1 MRALGRRLVA
11 RLIVTVLLASMVA
24 SPSRAGPQE
33 MLALMQR
40 ITALA
45 KEGRYGEAV
54 VLARRLANE
63 AEKTAGRQS
72 PVTATTLVVLAQAL
86 QAQGETTEAETVLR
100 RALAIREKA
109 LGPNHPDVAAVLA
122 TLGQIAFSQNRLN
135 DAERDTLR
143 AIGID
148 ESTLGPDNLNTA
160 LARMQLG
167 NLRHRQLREAE
178 ALDIFGRALDVFK
191 KAQGQADIMVP
202 VALNNIAEI
211 YKAQG
216 RYQLAEE
223 RFLEALDLQEKK
235 HGRDSV
241 YLTSTLSNLGELRRA
256 QGRLQEA
263 EQLARRALTI
273 REKALGP
280 DHPDVAASLNNLA
293 LVFSRQGRASEAKA
307 LLVRALAIQEKAF
320 GPDHP
325 NVAIALNNLAD
336 AATYLGQKNEAEQ
349 LLRGALAIREK
360 SLGPTHLDVAVSLD
374 NLVALI
380 CDDERYADAEPLAR
394 RSLAI
399 REGALG
405 KLHPLV
411 ANSLNNVA
419 VIMDSTARPQEAEP
433 LLKQALDI
441 RLHMLGEAHPDV
453 ANSFTNLG
461 AHDLDLKDW
470 QHAYDAFAGAST
482 ILINRRATESNEEQT
497 RAGLK
502 IHQDTNPFPGMIVAA
517 YNLAE
522 TSDRQKAISLRS
534 HAFEAAQWI
543 GDEQAARAIAGMSAR
558 IAAGSG
564 DLSARVR
571 ERQDLN
577 EQALAVDRQLIA
589 VISQPSATRNQDTEQ
604 AIRAQALTAQASAIA
619 NRIKDLD
626 RLIAAQF
633 SGYAALVT
641 KTPLSIDEVQ
651 KQLNP
656 NEALLLFTTTSRFTF
671 VWTVTRSDVHWHAA
685 PIGAKQLAETI
696 GILRCGLDDEAW
708 TDKTQAPC
716 AERLGLKRPPGLG
729 EQLPFDSERAFA
741 LYQALLGPVAKDIEG
756 KELILVP
763 SGPLAT
769 LPFEVLL
776 TDKPVPDNGRPD
788 SGRPDLAKAPWLVK
802 RFATTVLPS
811 VSSLKALR
819 QIAQK
824 SKAQKPFIGFGN
836 PLLNGDGQSAE
847 AVERARQARLR
858 QSCGESLEART
869 NQLAQRGSR
878 LLAALSGGTADI
890 EQLKRQVPLPETA
903 LELCAVANSFTPVKG
918 DVYLG
923 SEATEA
929 NIKALSESGGLQQ
942 YRILHFATH
951 GALSGQVHGSIEPG
965 LILTPPASAT
975 RTDDGYLSSSE
986 IAGLKLDAD
995 WVVLSACDTAGG
1007 ETANSEA
1014 FSGLAR
1020 AFFYA
1025 GSRALLVSHWPI
1037 SSDAAVAITTG
1048 AIDAMMAHPEIGRAE
1063 ALRRSI
1069 SALIAR
1075 GGENAH
1081 PSIWAPFV
1089 LVGSG
1094 SP

>member
-1 MRALGRRLVA
+1 
-11 RLIVTVLLASMVA
+11 
-24 SPSRAGPQE
+24 

-45 KEGRYGEAV
+45 KEGRYGEAIA
-54 VLARRLANE
+54 LARKLENE
-63 AEKTAGRQS
+63 AERTSGRQS
-72 PVTATTLVVLAQAL
+72 PLTATTLVVLAQTL
-86 QAQGETTEAETVLR
+86 QAQGEMAEAETALR

-109 LGPNHPDVAAVLA
+109 LGPNHPDVAAVLT
-122 TLGQIAFSQNRLN
+122 TLGQIAFSQNRLK
-135 DAERDTLR
+135 DAEQDTSR
-143 AIGID
+143 AIAID
-148 ESTLGPDNLNTA
+148 ESALGPDNLNTA

-178 ALDIFGRALDVFK
+178 ALDGYSRALDVFK
-191 KAQGQADIMVP
+191 KAHGQADIMVP
-202 VALNNIAEI
+202 VVLNNIAEV

-216 RYQLAEE
+216 RYQLAEA
-223 RFLEALDLQEKK
+223 RFLEALDLQEKT
-235 HGRDSV
+235 HGHDSL
-241 YLTSTLSNLGELRRA
+241 YLTATLSNLGELRRA

-263 EQLARRALTI
+263 EQLARRALAI
-273 REKALGP
+273 REKALGS

-293 LVFSRQGRASEAKA
+293 LVFSRQGRASEAEG
-307 LLVRALAIQEKAF
+307 LLIRAAAIQEKAF

-325 NVAIALNNLAD
+325 NAAIALNNLAD
-336 AATYLGQKNEAEQ
+336 ADIYLGRKKEAEQ
-349 LLRGALAIREK
+349 LLRRSLAVREK
-360 SLGPTHLDVAVSLD
+360 SLGPTHLDVAVTLD

-380 CDDERYADAEPLAR
+380 CGDDRYAEAEPLAR

-399 REGALG
+399 REAALG

-411 ANSLNNVA
+411 ANSLNSLA
-419 VIMDSTARPQEAEP
+419 VIMDSTGRPQEAEP
-433 LLKQALDI
+433 LLKQALNI
-441 RLHMLGEAHPDV
+441 RVTALGEAHPDV

-461 AHDLDLKDW
+461 AHYLDLKDW
-470 QHAYDAFAGAST
+470 QQAYDAFTGASS
-482 ILINRRATESNEEQT
+482 ILIGRRITESSEGQT
-497 RAGLK
+497 SADLK

-517 YNLAE
+517 YHLAE
-522 TSDRQKAISLRS
+522 TSDRSKAIALRS
-534 HAFEAAQWI
+534 QSFESAQWI
-543 GDEQAARAIAGMSAR
+543 SDQQAAKAIAGMSAR

-577 EQALAVDRQLIA
+577 EQALAVDRLLIA
-589 VISQPSATRNQDTEQ
+589 AISQPSAARNQETEQ
-604 AIRAQALTAQASAIA
+604 ALRAQALTTQALTTQALTTQALTTQASAIA
-619 NRIKDLD
+619 NQIKELD

-633 SGYAALVT
+633 SGYSALVT
-641 KTPLSIDEVQ
+641 NAPISIGEVQ
-651 KQLNP
+651 QQLGP
-656 NEALLLFTTTSRFTF
+656 TEALLLFTTTSHFTF
-671 VWTVTRSDVHWHAA
+671 VWTVTRSDVHWHAT
-685 PIGAKQLAETI
+685 PIGEKQLAETV
-696 GILRCGLDDEAW
+696 GILRCGLDEEAW
-708 TDKTQAPC
+708 IDKAQASC
-716 AERLGLKRPPGLG
+716 AEQPGLKRPARLG
-729 EQLPFDSERAFA
+729 EPLPFDLDRAYA
-741 LYQALLGPVAKDIEG
+741 LYQALLEPVAKDIEG

-763 SGPLAT
+763 SGALAT

-776 TDKPVPDNGRPD
+776 TAKPQPDNARPD
-788 SGRPDLAKAPWLVK
+788 NARPDLGKAPWLVK

-824 SKAQKPFIGFGN
+824 SKAPKPFIGFGN

-858 QSCGESLEART
+858 QSCADSPQTRT
-869 NQLAQRGSR
+869 NQIAQRGLRSVTA
-878 LLAALSGGTADI
+878 LAGATADI
-890 EQLKRQVPLPETA
+890 EQLRRQMPLPETA
-903 LELCAVANSFTPVKG
+903 LELCSVANSFAPVKG
-918 DVYLG
+918 EVHLG

-929 NIKALSESGGLQQ
+929 TIKALSESDRLAQ

-965 LILTPPASAT
+965 LILTPPAAAT
-975 RTDDGYLSSSE
+975 PADDGYLSSSE
-986 IAGLKLDAD
+986 ISQLKLDAD
-995 WVVLSACDTAGG
+995 WVVLSACNTAGG
-1007 ETANSEA
+1007 EAPNSEA

-1025 GSRALLVSHWPI
+1025 GSRSLLVTHWPV
-1037 SSDAAVAITTG
+1037 SSDAAVAIVTG
-1048 AIDAMMAHPEIGRAE
+1048 ATDAMTSHPEIGRAE

-1081 PSIWAPFV
+1081 PGIWAPFV
-1089 LVGSG
+1089 LVGNG